1 MIKKIFTVAIA
12 TVTLATSCQSDYID
26 MTTDNQ
32 STTNQLMSRST
43 KSFFP
48 DGWQYLET
56 NDERWAALQL
66 PEDMLSTIS
75 TEDLV
80 EACMT
85 YPLSLDCFAYN
96 NVESGVAAVISHFNG
111 FTELKK
117 REDAFD
123 KVLDFYDR
131 KLEEIEMFGNTA
143 GYTFKPLSLSF
154 YERFI
159 ASGYL
164 LPINELIDSEKL
176 IKLYYKADEIHNS
189 FEELQGETLNESITS
204 LKEILNLEKKSR
216 SIGSYTYVTVYTKKG
231 LSVIAMKTVCTDPQS
246 EITEGRNYIKNSR
259 PLATIIEEATCA
271 YNCHAYAWYVS
282 EGGAKYWI
290 NQTYNGAENVSKFWT
305 DGTYKETKAAY
316 AQKVFYPTGDHSAI
330 AETPTTYISKWGRM
344 PLVRHASNYS
354 PYDQSNLRYF
364 TKDFT
369 APGVDGDG
377 NGNGDDKDPNLDP
390 PFKTGKVYWNM
401 FPDPTPINT
410 SEDFSIDDSY
420 DSSRFRVDIFVSNP
434 KEQDEPIEDSSRA
447 YVTSRTDRTA
457 TVYFASPGIYYVC
470 FHVYSKATGNCVAKY
485 ISEEVYVQA

>member
-26 MTTDNQ
+26 MPSDSLTAETKV
-32 STTNQLMSRST
+32 MSRSAGF
-43 KSFFP
+43 SFP

-56 NDERWAALQL
+56 NDERWAALQI
-66 PEDMLSTIS
+66 PEDMLSTMS

-85 YPLSLDCFAYN
+85 YPLALDCFAYN

-117 REDAFD
+117 REYAFD

-143 GYTFKPLSLSF
+143 GYTFKPFSLAF
-154 YERFI
+154 YELFI

-164 LPINELIDSEKL
+164 CPSGELCKSEKL
-176 IKLYYKADEIHNS
+176 INLYYKANDIHNS
-189 FEELQGETLNESITS
+189 FEELQGHTALESISS
-204 LKEILNLEKKSR
+204 LKDALNLDKKSR
-216 SIGSYTYVTVYTKKG
+216 TIASSTYVTVYTKKG
-231 LSVIAMKTVCTDPQS
+231 LSVIALKTTCYNPQA
-246 EITEGRNYIKNSR
+246 EITEGHNYIKNEY
-259 PLATIIEEATCA
+259 PLATIIEDATCA

-290 NQTYNGAENVSKFWT
+290 NQTHNGSENVSKFWA

-316 AQKVFYPTGDHSAI
+316 AQKVFYPVGDHSAI
-330 AETPTTYISKWGRM
+330 AESSSAYVSKWGRM
-344 PLVRHASNYS
+344 PLVRHASNYG
-354 PYDQSNLRYF
+354 PYNLSGLRYF

-369 APGVDGDG
+369 APGVDG
-377 NGNGDDKDPNLDP
+377 NGNGDDKDPNVDP

-401 FPDPTPINT
+401 FPDPTPLY
-410 SEDFSIDDSY
+410 SYEDFSIDDSY